1 MWILQDG
8 QMLALRQGQELDM
21 VLAPCLLGDSIILA
35 DDLPA
40 LKFRIITLRAISA
53 CRLWE

>member
-1 MWILQDG
+1 
-8 QMLALRQGQELDM
+8 MLALRQGQELDM

>member
-1 MWILQDG
+1 
-8 QMLALRQGQELDM
+8 MLALHHGQELDI
-21 VLAPCLLGDSIILA
+21 VEAPCLLGDSIILS

-40 LKFRIITLRAISA
+40 LKFRILTLRAISA